1 MNQKKSLLLIKKM
14 HLSLKMRTRK
24 NRKEAVTKDKQ
35 ENYYQALYPIKL
47 DYL

>member
-1 MNQKKSLLLIKKM
+1 MNESKEEFTSKKM
-14 HLSLKMRTRK
+14 HLNLKMRTRK